1 MSLADDSTAW
11 ADSAASA
18 EGIVP
23 ASQESIFSYE
33 LSCLCISILV
43 ELSFS
48 WMVDGSC
55 SLEGHCRGTLL
66 PGTSQVCSLGCSS
79 APALQVEPQQD
90 PTHHHH
96 QGEQRYQRRAG

>member
-66 PGTSQVCSLGCSS
+66 PGTSQVCRANRGKSMQLLLVWERLNPLTLTPSLCAAS
-79 APALQVEPQQD
+79 A
-90 PTHHHH
+90 
-96 QGEQRYQRRAG
+96 

>member
-1 MSLADDSTAW
+1 MSLADDPTMW
-11 ADSAASA
+11 ADCAASA

-23 ASQESIFSYE
+23 ASQEGIFSDE

-55 SLEGHCRGTLL
+55 SLEGHCRGTSL
-66 PGTSQVCSLGCSS
+66 PGTFKGC
-79 APALQVEPQQD
+79 
-90 PTHHHH
+90 
-96 QGEQRYQRRAG
+96 RADKGKNIQLLVWQPLNP